1 METILKQVIAFADQ
15 AHGDQVRKYADER
28 YIKHPIRVMKTCRRF
43 GYSLPVLAAAILHDV
58 LEDTAVQPEE
68 LDRFLLTVMDKADG
82 YHTFKLTEELTD
94 VYSKDNYPMMN
105 RRKRKENEIMRLE
118 KVSAEAQ
125 TIKYADIIDN
135 AKDIAKNDAEF
146 APVFLRESRTLLG
159 KMKKGNREL
168 HQKAIEIVE
177 KEMNKLKRLDL
188 HS

>member
-28 YIKHPIRVMKTCRRF
+28 YIKHPIRVMKTCRRY

-58 LEDTAVQPEE
+58 LEDTTVKPDE
-68 LDRFLLTVMDKADG
+68 LNRFLLTVMNKADS

-94 VYSKDNYPMMN
+94 VYSKDNYPLMN
-105 RRKRKENEIMRLE
+105 RRKRKENEIMRLG

-135 AKDIAKNDAEF
+135 AKDIAKNDTDF
-146 APVFLRESRTLLG
+146 APVFLRECRTLLG

-168 HQKAIEIVE
+168 YQKAIEIIE
-177 KEMNKLKRLDL
+177 KEMNKLKRINL